1 MSNTLKF
8 VIVGCGRISKKH
20 VELLANNRIKKAKL
34 VGICD
39 LKIHKAQKYF
49 DKFKIPFF
57 NDSKIM
63 ITQLNPDV
71 IVILSESGNHAKH
84 VISLAKFGKHIIVE
98 KPMALL
104 TKDAEKMI
112 KVCRDSKIKLF
123 VVKQNRFN
131 LPIIQLKK
139 AIDEKRFKKITLATV
154 RVRWSRTQDYYNQ
167 DSWRGTHKMDGG
179 VLSNQA
185 SHHIDLLDWLMGG
198 IKSVYGYAKTSLVKI
213 ETEDTA
219 VVLLKFNNGALG
231 IIEATTAIRPNDLEG
246 SVSVLGEGG
255 SVVIEG
261 FAVNKIKTWEFKI
274 KKPIDK
280 IVAKKYST
288 NPMNVYGFGHEEFYN
303 SVIKS
308 ILTKNNVSISGDQG
322 IRTVKIINAI
332 YKSIKTKKEIR
343 I

>member
-1 MSNTLKF
+1 MSIILKF
-8 VIVGCGRISKKH
+8 AIVGCGRISKKH
-20 VELLANNRIKKAKL
+20 VELLANKRIKKGRL

-39 LKIHKAQKYF
+39 LKVHKARKYF
-49 DKFKIPFF
+49 DLFGIPFF
-57 NDSKIM
+57 KNSREMISKVD
-63 ITQLNPDV
+63 PDV
-71 IVILSESGNHAKH
+71 IVILSESGNHAKD
-84 VISLAKFGKHIIVE
+84 VISLADFGKHIIVE
-98 KPMALL
+98 KPMALV

-112 KVCRDSKIKLF
+112 KVCKKNKIKLF

-139 AIDEKRFKKITLATV
+139 AIEEKRFKKITLATV
-154 RVRWSRTQDYYNQ
+154 RVRWSRTQEYYNL

-198 IKSVYGYAKTSLVKI
+198 IKSVYGFSKTSLVNI

-231 IIEATTAIRPNDLEG
+231 VIEATTAIRPNDLEG
-246 SVSVLGEGG
+246 SVSILGEGG
-255 SVVIEG
+255 SVVVEG
-261 FAVNKIKTWEFKI
+261 FAVNKIKTWEFKV

-288 NPMNVYGFGHEEFYN
+288 NPLNVYGFGHEEFYN
-303 SVIKS
+303 SVINS
-308 ILTKNNVSISGDQG
+308 IQTNNNSSITGDQG

-332 YKSIKTKKEIR
+332 YKSIKNKKEI
-343 I
+343 II

>member
-1 MSNTLKF
+1 MIKTLKF

-20 VELLANNRIKKAKL
+20 IELLANQRIKSVKL

-39 LKIHKAQKYF
+39 LKLDRAKKYSNLY
-49 DKFKIPFF
+49 KIPSYK
-57 NDSKIM
+57 NAEEM
-63 ITQLNPDV
+63 ITELNPDV
-71 IVILSESGNHAKH
+71 IVILSESGNHSKH
-84 VISLAKFGKHIIVE
+84 VISFAKFGKHIIVE
-98 KPMALL
+98 KPMALI

-112 KVCRDSKIKLF
+112 KVCKKNKIKLF

-131 LPIIQLKK
+131 LPVIQLKK

-154 RVRWSRTQDYYNQ
+154 RVRWSRTQEYYNQ

-231 IIEATTAIRPNDLEG
+231 IIEATTAVRPNDLEG
-246 SVSVLGEGG
+246 SVSILGEGG

-288 NPMNVYGFGHEEFYN
+288 NPLNVYGFGHEEFYN
-303 SVIKS
+303 SVIQS
-308 ILTKNNVSISGDQG
+308 ILTKKNVSISGDQG

-332 YKSIKTKKEIR
+332 YRSIKTKKEIR